1 MIGGGYG
8 FNILSK
14 PAEPP
19 NPVFSALIKQ
29 ALDEVGAKPED
40 TFQPDCNQE
49 VFEVEICINQTN
61 MCFAERAAK
70 GIGWEWELSDKT
82 SHVPSLQFEL
92 YRGSPTMF
100 MLSNICK
107 EDFTEPP
114 RGEVIDNDDDA
125 ALGRQVLLKDL
136 TARKDLNGSIGRVGP
151 WLAERGRYHMCLF
164 RRERAVGHSRV
175 LSSHVL

>member
-29 ALDEVGAKPED
+29 ALNEVGAKPED

-61 MCFAERAAK
+61 ICFAERAAK

-82 SHVPSLQFEL
+82 SHVPSFQFEL

-100 MLSNICK
+100 MLSNICE

-125 ALGRQVLLKDL
+125 ALGRRILLKDL
-136 TARKDLNGSIGRVGP
+136 TARKDLLMVRLGGLV
-151 WLAERGRYHMCLF
+151 RGLQREGDIMCLF

-175 LSSHVL
+175 LSSHVI